1 MRIEDDI
8 EWDNE
13 DDDAEAITVITAL
26 TASCI
31 VMLEGAHL
39 QEKTKAK
46 EEKRRSSIY
55 NFQAKNVHTCNLMA
69 DVRSIFQTELSF
81 FTH

>member
-8 EWDNE
+8 EWDDE
-13 DDDAEAITVITAL
+13 DDDAEAIIVIMAL

-31 VMLEGAHL
+31 VNEGAHS

-46 EEKRRSSIY
+46 EEKRRSSVY

-69 DVRSIFQTELSF
+69 DVGSIFQTELSF
-81 FTH
+81 FTN